1 MCSKMSHGVVG
12 VLKTD
17 LAISKVCQEEFGHNC
32 TTCEDLANFPAIQVM
47 VQKRVNMLE
56 MYGDIMCQVPTIIYA
71 IVAGSLS
78 DKYGRKPLMILPIV
92 GQALEGV
99 ALLVNKVWFK
109 ELPVEALWLTNIY
122 DILGGGAI
130 WYLAVY
136 GFAADITTPDERA
149 SRMARFDGFE
159 QTAFVIGNA
168 LSPVLYHSMGYEG
181 VFSVKICL
189 ALLSFVIVTKVVKS
203 NTEINGN
210 EVVAGSDDSCCTVA
224 KREEEEPLEGK
235 FKRFSNLV
243 VGMFKTILKKRA
255 GWLRLCIL
263 LQISAYG
270 LYYITFPSCR
280 LWYLFLRKLLGWKQ
294 DQFIVLKVVRKS
306 VGIVILLLLVPCLKK
321 LKISDTTLLIA
332 FNAMH
337 AIGFLLTSF
346 AGYSLSLFYL
356 GVGLIAFHHSKYALA
371 RSLLSQTVTKDEIG
385 RIYSSLAFISA
396 VVPFF
401 SHPLYGLIYHNTVD
415 TFPGAFM
422 VFTSV
427 IIAITAVLMVFNRFL
442 SKMSKLDNESVEDE
456 QIDQLDKLITTE
468 VENVA

>member
-1 MCSKMSHGVVG
+1 
-12 VLKTD
+12 
-17 LAISKVCQEEFGHNC
+17 
-32 TTCEDLANFPAIQVM
+32 
-47 VQKRVNMLE
+47 
-56 MYGDIMCQVPTIIYA
+56 
-71 IVAGSLS
+71 
-78 DKYGRKPLMILPIV
+78 MILPIV

-168 LSPVLYHSMGYEG
+168 LSPVLYHSLGYEG
-181 VFSVKICL
+181 VFSAKICL
-189 ALLSFVIVTKVVKS
+189 ALLSFGIITKVVKT

-210 EVVAGSDDSCCTVA
+210 EVVVGSADSCCTVA
-224 KREEEEPLEGK
+224 KKEEEPLEGK
-235 FKRFSNLV
+235 VKRLGNLV
-243 VGMFKTILKKRA
+243 VGMFRTILKKRT
-255 GWLRLCIL
+255 GWLRLCIM

-280 LWYLFLRKLLGWKQ
+280 LWYLFLRKLFGWKQ
-294 DQFIVLKVVRKS
+294 EQFIVLKVVRKS
-306 VGIVILLLLVPCLKK
+306 LGISILLLLVPCLKK
-321 LKISDTTLLIA
+321 LKISDTTLLIV
-332 FNAMH
+332 FNGMH

-346 AGYSLSLFYL
+346 AGSSLPLFYF

-371 RSLLSQTVTKDEIG
+371 RSLLSQTVAKDEVG

-401 SHPLYGLIYHNTVD
+401 SHPLYGLIYHNTID

-422 VFTSV
+422 LFTSV
-427 IIAITAVLMVFNRFL
+427 IIAITAVLMIFNRVL
-442 SKMSKLDNESVEDE
+442 SKKSKLESVESESLEDE
-456 QIDQLDKLITTE
+456 QIDQLDKLINKE